1 MLRRSGRFVV
11 CTLGWVMV
19 YGSGGLGTDSTSHCC
34 RVLRSWIFKIF
45 KTSCPQVLGQKGPLR
60 GRDRDWR
67 GKHLPMGLAAQTSAR
82 FGRHLASHRIA
93 WQSGNTQRIG
103 EVVGSL
109 DRNTTIGFYFD
120 IANQQVPPWSIVE
133 SLFWSPS

>member
-1 MLRRSGRFVV
+1 MGQVD
-11 CTLGWVMV
+11 W
-19 YGSGGLGTDSTSHCC
+19 GLIALVIAF

-82 FGRHLASHRIA
+82 FGRLASHRIA
-93 WQSGNTQRIG
+93 WQSGNSGNTQRIG

-120 IANQQVPPWSIVE
+120 IANQQVPWSIVE
-133 SLFWSPS
+133 SFFGPLAASCSD